1 MTDSQAASLGE
12 VQGVP
17 HKSTLS
23 IITQQKVLERKKARK
38 RSEKSFSNTRKIVAF
53 VDPKKFLI
61 LFLMIISVEF
71 NKGNDGLEKQTKQSI
86 ESLF

>member
-23 IITQQKVLERKKARK
+23 IITQQKVLEKKGKARK

-61 LFLMIISVEF
+61 LEVF
-71 NKGNDGLEKQTKQSI
+71 DDY
-86 ESLF
+86 

>member
-1 MTDSQAASLGE
+1 ME
-12 VQGVP
+12 
-17 HKSTLS
+17 
-23 IITQQKVLERKKARK
+23 
-38 RSEKSFSNTRKIVAF
+38 
-53 VDPKKFLI
+53 PKKFLI